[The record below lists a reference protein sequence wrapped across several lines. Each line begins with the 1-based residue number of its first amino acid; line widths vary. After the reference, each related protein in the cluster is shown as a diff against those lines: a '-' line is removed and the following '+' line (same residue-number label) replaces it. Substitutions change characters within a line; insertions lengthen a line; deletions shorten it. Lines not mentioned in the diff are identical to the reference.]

1 MPREFQGPSRAASK
15 LFEIGLLTSGARV
28 DTPAP
33 PGCSTQVWPRC
44 ARPLPSLPCPALVPA
59 LVELPALTEAVLL
72 SESLLRDSD
81 CVSCALGEDTSAL
94 GGRTNPEGRSARAP
108 CAGGQSASVPE
119 KAALRVP
126 MGCARILWSRRL
138 GGYGPRPYQCRRS
151 SQPGLPHGG
160 CLALFRHSA
169 AAGGVWAGRRPG
181 PCQLQ
186 REAAAFQS
194 LLRASKSRC
203 SFSGQEGAPT
213 LAA

>member
-108 CAGGQSASVPE
+108 CALRRWPERECSGKGSAARSDGMRADPVEPAAGRVWPEALPVPSFFSARPAPRRVLGPLPAFGGRWGCLGWPQARAMP
-119 KAALRVP
+119 AA
-126 MGCARILWSRRL
+126 A
-138 GGYGPRPYQCRRS
+138 RS
-151 SQPGLPHGG
+151 SCFPEFAPG
-160 CLALFRHSA
+160 
-169 AAGGVWAGRRPG
+169 
-181 PCQLQ
+181 
-186 REAAAFQS
+186 
-194 LLRASKSRC
+194 K
-203 SFSGQEGAPT
+203 
-213 LAA
+213 